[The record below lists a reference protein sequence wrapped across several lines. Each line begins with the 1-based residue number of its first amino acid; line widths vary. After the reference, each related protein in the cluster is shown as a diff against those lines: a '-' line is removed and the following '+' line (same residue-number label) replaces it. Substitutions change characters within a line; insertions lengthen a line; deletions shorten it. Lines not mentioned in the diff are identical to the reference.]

1 MHVKHDRDD
10 QLSAFALNVSK
21 RVLLA
26 LACLLFAA
34 GPAAAATYYVTTGGS
49 DTNAGTQAAPW
60 RTLAKA
66 NATLVAGDVC
76 VIAAGTYSE
85 PISPLNSGT
94 SYRPGG
100 MITYVGSLS
109 APDTRRVESLALSD
123 QEYVSVK
130 GVEITT
136 QADLMLSGS
145 HDSLSYCIISASG
158 ANYPKIQGGGDNVMS
173 NCVVNSNR
181 FAVVALGATVAGT
194 DVDYVVHV
202 ERDTIRN
209 CTFNLVTQTGDTG
222 LITYFRSVANT
233 IVDST
238 RFTITTSPGAP
249 GGSFIRIFYCEGMT
263 FKDCRWDLSESSGV
277 DKAGWFALRDSTHNM
292 TFLRD
297 TFNLTATGA
306 GTVAFIPSCHGNEQ
320 AGALLL
326 GEDAQTRNT
335 YSYCVWKVLGT
346 LAYPG
351 AVYYSD
357 GCMEQTFDHCTFIT
371 DQGGALYF
379 NALVRN
385 LRIDHCTFYSRAPGA
400 YAVVDNQEVNST
412 GGIYEV
418 PWTGTNSITNSIIS
432 SFQSTGWTRA
442 AMNLRYGASNVVSN
456 NNLFYTPRGTGY
468 SIDYTAGWYSA
479 PGNGTPWNSL
489 TGQDGNSIYGDPR
502 FTSTSSVANFD
513 PRLLSTSPA
522 IGRASDGSDIGAFPF
537 ATGSADQTPPGVVS
551 NLAASTVGSTNV
563 TLGWTA
569 PGDDGM
575 SGVLTTYDLRWSN
588 QPITVENFSSATPMA
603 VQPAPV
609 TGGTAQTYVVLSL
622 TPGTT
627 YSFALRAADEAG
639 NWSGMSNVVIATT
652 PATDQIRPGPIND
665 LQAP

>member
-1 MHVKHDRDD
+1 MHVKHDREA
-10 QLSAFALNVSK
+10 QPSALALTVPK

-26 LACLLFAA
+26 LACLSFAA
-34 GPAAAATYYVTTGGS
+34 GPAAAATYYVTTAGI

-76 VIAAGTYSE
+76 RIAAGTYSD
-85 PISPLNSGT
+85 PISPVNSGT

-100 MITYVGSLS
+100 MITYVGSI
-109 APDTRRVESLALSD
+109 ANPAGVAVPSLVLGNP
-123 QEYVSVK
+123 YVSVK
-130 GVEITT
+130 GVTITT
-136 QADLMLSGS
+136 TADAMLSGTR
-145 HDSLSYCIISASG
+145 DSLSYCIITAAGADYPRISG
-158 ANYPKIQGGGDNVMS
+158 GSDNVMS

-181 FAVVALGATVAGT
+181 FAVTSAGTTVPGT

-222 LITYFRSVANT
+222 LITYFRSVVNT
-233 IVDST
+233 VVDST
-238 RFTITTSPGAP
+238 RFNITTSPGAP

-263 FKDCRWDLSESSGV
+263 FKDCRWDLNESSGV

-320 AGALLL
+320 TGALLL
-326 GEDAQTRNT
+326 GEDAQTLNT

-346 LAYPG
+346 LAYTG

-371 DQGGALYF
+371 DQGAALYF

-412 GGIYEV
+412 GGIYQV
-418 PWTGTNSITNSIIS
+418 PWTGTNTVTNNLIA
-432 SFQSTGWTRA
+432 SFQSTGWTRE
-442 AMNLRYGASNVVSN
+442 AMNLRYGVGSNLASDH
-456 NNLFYTPRGTGY
+456 NLFFTPRGADY
-468 SIDYTAGWYSA
+468 SIGAAPGWYSA
-479 PGNGTPWNSL
+479 PGNGTPWNLL
-489 TGQDGNSIYGDPR
+489 TGQDGSSLFGDPKLAN
-502 FTSTSSVANFD
+502 TSSAASFD

-522 IGRASDGSDIGAFPF
+522 IGGAADGSDIGAIPF
-537 ATGSADQTPPGVVS
+537 ATGGGDQTPPAAVTDLGAVQAS
-551 NLAASTVGSTNV
+551 NDYAL
-563 TLGWTA
+563 LRWTA
-569 PGDDGM
+569 PGDNG
-575 SGVLTTYDLRWSN
+575 STGTVAAYDLRYST
-588 QPITVENFSSATPMA
+588 QPITTANFAAAIQAPTAPAILPAGSAQSYAM
-603 VQPAPV
+603 
-609 TGGTAQTYVVLSL
+609 TGLTAA
-622 TPGTT
+622 TT
-627 YSFALRAADEAG
+627 YHFALKARDAAG
-639 NWSGMSNVVIATT
+639 NWSAISNVLTVTT
-652 PATDQIRPGPIND
+652 TATDQ
-665 LQAP
+665 LAPARIGDFR